1 MLWNKKLMTVAVVAA
16 MTAGGADRAT
26 AEPLTEQSPINII
39 TADVVGDPAFKPIT
53 FNYSSNTN
61 LVVKNINS
69 PNVEGTIR
77 GIPDAGSTVTY
88 DGLAYNLLQFH
99 FHIDAEHEVNGYRA
113 PMEVHFVNQ
122 LVGASGINGLLV
134 VGRFIEVS
142 ALDNPLLAS
151 FFSGI
156 SSIPNPDD
164 TFSLTNFD
172 VAAIAPIGQP
182 VYRYTGSLTTV
193 PYAEPVNWNVFY
205 GTPLYLSQAQINMF
219 SAAFPRDNS
228 REIQALNGRT
238 VTTAVPEIDPASFGC
253 AIAMIVGSLA
263 LVERRR
269 QKGFAT
275 ASVA

>member
-1 MLWNKKLMTVAVVAA
+1 MLWNKKWMTAVVVAGL
-16 MTAGGADRAT
+16 TAGGGARAT
-26 AEPLTEQSPINII
+26 AEPIEQSPINII
-39 TADVVGDPAFKPIT
+39 TAAVVADPTFKPLT

-61 LVVKNINS
+61 LIVKNINS
-69 PNVEGTIR
+69 PDVEGTIR
-77 GIPDAGSTVTY
+77 GIPDAGSTVSY
-88 DGLAYNLLQFH
+88 DGLTYNLLQFH
-99 FHIDAEHEVNGYRA
+99 FHIDAEHEINGYRA

-122 LVGASGINGLLV
+122 LVGASGVNGLLV
-134 VGRFIEVS
+134 AGRFIEVS
-142 ALDNPLLAS
+142 PLDNPLLAS

-156 SSIPNPDD
+156 SSIPNPND

-182 VYRYTGSLTTV
+182 EYRYTGSLTTA

-205 GTPLYLSQAQINMF
+205 GTPLYLSQAQIDMF
-219 SAAFPRDNS
+219 SAAFPSDNT
-228 REIQALNGRT
+228 REIQTLNGRT

>member
-1 MLWNKKLMTVAVVAA
+1 MLWNKKWMTVAVVAA

-26 AEPLTEQSPINII
+26 AELPEQSPIDIV
-39 TADVVGDPAFKPIT
+39 TADVERDPAFKPIT

-61 LVVKNINS
+61 LLVKNIDS

-77 GIPDAGSTVTY
+77 GIPDVGSTLTY
-88 DGLAYNLLQFH
+88 DGLTYDLKQFH
-99 FHIDAEHEVNGYRA
+99 FHIDAEHEVDGYRA
-113 PMEVHFVNQ
+113 PMEIHFVNQ
-122 LVGASGINGLLV
+122 LVNATGYDGLLV

-156 SSIPNPDD
+156 SSIPNPND

-182 VYRYTGSLTTV
+182 EYRYTGSLTTA

-205 GTPLYLSQAQINMF
+205 GAPLYLSQAQINMF
-219 SAAFPRDNS
+219 GAAFPNDNT
-228 REIQALNGRT
+228 REIQDINGRI